1 MLSTWI
7 HVNILSQY
15 LGISPPEPYSVY
27 VFLGGWMSMDSSTS
41 VKNKINLMTL

>member
-27 VFLGGWMSMDSSTS
+27 VFLGGWNANGFIHFRE
-41 VKNKINLMTL
+41 K